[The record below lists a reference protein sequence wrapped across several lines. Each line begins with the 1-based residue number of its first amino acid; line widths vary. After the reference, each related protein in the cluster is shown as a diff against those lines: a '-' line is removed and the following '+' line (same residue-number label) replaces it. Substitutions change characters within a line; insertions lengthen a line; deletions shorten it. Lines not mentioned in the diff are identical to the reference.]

1 MVGDVKP
8 DCKEMWNLT
17 TVGDMPTP
25 RAQTAKNM
33 YVSSV
38 SFLTNLG
45 SSRLFLAVMLVALF
59 LLLLMAA
66 AKALQKL

>member
-25 RAQTAKNM
+25 RRDMSNEIDTD
-33 YVSSV
+33 
-38 SFLTNLG
+38 
-45 SSRLFLAVMLVALF
+45 
-59 LLLLMAA
+59 LLLINNNN
-66 AKALQKL
+66 Q

>member
-1 MVGDVKP
+1 MKP
-8 DCKEMWNLT
+8 DH
-17 TVGDMPTP
+17 GRRYAYP
-25 RAQTAKNM
+25 RAQTAKDM